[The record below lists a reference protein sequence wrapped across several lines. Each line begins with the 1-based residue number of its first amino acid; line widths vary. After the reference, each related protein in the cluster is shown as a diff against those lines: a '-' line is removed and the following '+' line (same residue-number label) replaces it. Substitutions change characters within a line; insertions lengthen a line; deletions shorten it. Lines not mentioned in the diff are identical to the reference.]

1 MLVGMQR
8 VGYRVR
14 CISVAVPS
22 RVRESAAVLWIWK
35 ASVLRIGE
43 EIRQLKERYRSR
55 SCSSRRRLG
64 VRFVPPFI
72 VSCKSSRQP
81 CLISSNSVNT

>member
-14 CISVAVPS
+14 CTSVAVSS
-22 RVRESAAVLWIWK
+22 RARESAAVLWIWK

-43 EIRQLKERYRSR
+43 EVRQSKERSMAAAAATAEED
-55 SCSSRRRLG
+55 
-64 VRFVPPFI
+64 
-72 VSCKSSRQP
+72 
-81 CLISSNSVNT
+81 SV